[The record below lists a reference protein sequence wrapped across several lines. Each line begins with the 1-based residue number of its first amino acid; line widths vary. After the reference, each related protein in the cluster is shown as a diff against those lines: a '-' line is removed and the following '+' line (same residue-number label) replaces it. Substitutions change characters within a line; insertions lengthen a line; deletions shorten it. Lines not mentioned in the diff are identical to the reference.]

1 MFRQRLISALLGI
14 PLVVWLI
21 WQGGYF
27 FFLAVMIISSLALR
41 EFYTIGAVNSGLITS
56 IGYGGNILLLT
67 AAYLTN
73 PQGYFFA
80 LICFFIVINI
90 TAVLAYPQDYRELM
104 LLIWS
109 VLYITSLLAF
119 FLWLRAQAEGF
130 ILLLSIIATTW
141 ASDTGA
147 YACGLTLGRH
157 KLLPAVSPKK
167 SVEGAVGGLLFAAVV
182 MSVCFAPLL
191 KLSRPTALLLGA
203 VISLAGQC
211 GDLAESALKRWGN
224 TKDSGRF
231 LPGHGGV
238 LDRLDSLLFA
248 VPVGYFL
255 LSLAVRGGI

>member
-1 MFRQRLISALLGI
+1 M
-14 PLVVWLI
+14 
-21 WQGGYF
+21 
-27 FFLAVMIISSLALR
+27 
-41 EFYTIGAVNSGLITS
+41 
-56 IGYGGNILLLT
+56 
-67 AAYLTN
+67 
-73 PQGYFFA
+73 
-80 LICFFIVINI
+80 
-90 TAVLAYPQDYRELM
+90 
-104 LLIWS
+104 
-109 VLYITSLLAF
+109 
-119 FLWLRAQAEGF
+119 
-130 ILLLSIIATTW
+130 LLSIIATTW